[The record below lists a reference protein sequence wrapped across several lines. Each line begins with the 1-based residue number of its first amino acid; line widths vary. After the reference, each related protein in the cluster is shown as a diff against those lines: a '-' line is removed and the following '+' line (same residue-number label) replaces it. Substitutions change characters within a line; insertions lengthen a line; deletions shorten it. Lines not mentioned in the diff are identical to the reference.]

1 METFKVDLNLDY
13 ESLNLGEGHRAFMN
27 CLLPSNFNEYS
38 KGRKRPAIV
47 VIPGGGYGMLSE
59 REAEPIALQFIAE
72 DMAAFIVQYSVSED
86 AAFPRCL
93 FEALT
98 AIKTIR
104 ENADDWNIDTD
115 KIAVIGFSAGGHLAA
130 SVGAF
135 WNHDFVKEALGSNE
149 MVKPNAA
156 ILSYPV
162 ITSGPMAHRG
172 SFNNLVGKDA
182 DQEILDLVSIEKQ
195 VTANYPPTFLWHT
208 ATDEVV
214 PVKNSIMMADA
225 LDNAKVPF
233 ELHIFPTGVHGL
245 ALCDERT
252 TGKDQNGNYKTKYM
266 ENRPII
272 WVEESIKF
280 LRETA
285 FQ

>member
-1 METFKVDLNLDY
+1 MESFKYDLKIDY
-13 ESLNLGEGHRAFMN
+13 EGLKLGGGHKAYME
-27 CLLPSNFNEYS
+27 CLIPANFDEFS

-47 VIPGGGYGMLSE
+47 VIPGGGYSMRSD
-59 REAEPIALQFIAE
+59 REGEPIALQFIAE
-72 DMAAFIVQYSVSED
+72 DIAAFIVHYSVSDD
-86 AAFPRCL
+86 AGFPRCL

-104 ENADDWNIDTD
+104 EHAEEWNIDPK

-135 WNHDFVKEALGSNE
+135 WHHDFVKEAFGSNE
-149 MVKPNAA
+149 IVKPNAA

-162 ITSGPMAHRG
+162 ITSGPMGHRG
-172 SFNNLVGKDA
+172 SFNKLVGNDA
-182 DQEILDLVSIEKQ
+182 DQEKLDLVSIEKQ

-214 PVKNSIMMADA
+214 PVQNSILMANA
-225 LDNAKVPF
+225 LASAHVPF
-233 ELHIFPTGVHGL
+233 ELHIFPAGVHGL

-252 TGKDQNGNYKTKYM
+252 TGKDSEGNYRVKYM
-266 ENRPII
+266 ETRPLI
-272 WVEESIKF
+272 WVQECIKF
-280 LRETA
+280 LKQTA

>member
-1 METFKVDLNLDY
+1 METFKFDLELDY
-13 ESLNLGEGHRAFMN
+13 QKLNLGTGHHAYMN
-27 CLLPSNFNEYS
+27 CLLPSNFDEYS

-47 VIPGGGYGMLSE
+47 VIPGGGYSMRSD

-72 DMAAFIVQYSVSED
+72 DMAAFVLHYSVKED
-86 AAFPRCL
+86 CGFPRCL

-104 ENADDWNIDTD
+104 EHAEEWNIDTE
-115 KIAVIGFSAGGHLAA
+115 KIGVIGFSAGGHLAA

-135 WNHDFVKEALGSNE
+135 WNHDFVKEAFDCNDL
-149 MVKPNAA
+149 VKPNAA

-162 ITSGPMAHRG
+162 ISSGPLAHRG
-172 SFNNLVGKDA
+172 SFNNLVGSDA
-182 DQEILDLVSIEKQ
+182 TQERLDFVSIEKQ
-195 VTANYPPTFLWHT
+195 VTGNYPPTFLWHT
-208 ATDEVV
+208 ATDQVV
-214 PVKNSIMMADA
+214 PVENSLMMATA
-225 LDNAKVPF
+225 LSKANVPF

-252 TGKDQNGNYKTKYM
+252 TGKDSEGNYKATMM

-272 WVEESIKF
+272 WVEECIKF
-280 LRETA
+280 LKETA